1 MQTQPANNPNHI
13 PNCDQSNQINPPKPR
28 QIAKSAA
35 DERINSGHALPIS
48 QRLHSH
54 RAEAIELLNF
64 DMVGSRCFF
73 GDIRS
78 SSHLLSTLLSHLP
91 GLQRLL
97 IRIELRLVPH
107 VDLFL
112 LRGRIDVVHFS
123 VVLHG

>member
-1 MQTQPANNPNHI
+1 MQTQPANNANHI

-78 SSHLLSTLLSHLP
+78 SSHLLSTLPFAWSSAPAYTH
-91 GLQRLL
+91 
-97 IRIELRLVPH
+97 
-107 VDLFL
+107 
-112 LRGRIDVVHFS
+112 
-123 VVLHG
+123 